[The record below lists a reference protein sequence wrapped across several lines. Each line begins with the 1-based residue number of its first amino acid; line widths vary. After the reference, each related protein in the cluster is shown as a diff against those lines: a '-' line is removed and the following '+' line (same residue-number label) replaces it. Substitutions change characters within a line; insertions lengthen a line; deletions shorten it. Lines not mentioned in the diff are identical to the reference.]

1 MDQKTSKSAD
11 MSNNSAVQKVDALIK
26 DANLNIYGTD
36 RDTNMSELDSRFQ
49 KILTSEINTLRHPEK
64 SSTSSFL
71 AELWSNNRKN
81 NAINN
86 LNQNQF
92 MTIAHG
98 DVSYMASFIEE
109 AYRNRLLEQ
118 SDLHEVASQ
127 LIELSEA
134 ILITR
139 DAIISADVVDG
150 RMNRTISFSKINTSD
165 EENGDLIPVVEKVEK
180 KFHLLENIKKF
191 IVPKTLE
198 FGEYYVY
205 VIPYSTIF
213 KNFSDQQNISSFR
226 ESVEKETTILEY
238 TQSKN
243 KTDIKQNEFI
253 DNLYKTYKESFSNQH
268 VDEEDPRFDK
278 AKFKEDINNIMG
290 RISVSNESVPL
301 PILEEGIDSIQEFY
315 AAEKE
320 DSTDHPLT
328 DEFLESLSKD
338 DKENIFKNTMMN
350 GTGVYYKTKRSTSEE
365 NFSDIKDCYVKLL
378 DPMKVIP
385 VKIMTK
391 VIGYYYIQAE
401 DVSPLSGAVSS
412 TLFYSKFDERRQE
425 STIISTI
432 AEQIVD
438 SFDKPFLKKNIQ
450 FKELIVE
457 ALNYYNLNENRIKF
471 QYIPVEYVQAF
482 KIDEDEE
489 GNGRSMIRKS
499 LFYAKLYLMLLLF
512 KLMSIITN
520 SNDMKVNYIR
530 SSGLDK
536 NLANKVQ
543 EIARVKQSRQIN
555 MIDLFN
561 YTTLINKVG
570 NGNELYVPTGPNN
583 ERPIETEILSGQDI
597 QLNTELMEM
606 LKNSYILG
614 TGVPAAIVNYL
625 NEADFAKVVE
635 QNNTKFNARVVN
647 YQLDFNPAITELY
660 KKILRYSTDI
670 NAYKIEN
677 FRFELQPPKTVATNT
692 RAESISQFTTLKD
705 FLVSI
710 YFGDDTGND
719 PLRQLKVQEFTK
731 LLVSSQLPQINLME
745 IDDIYDK
752 SIIAAQEKSVTP
764 NPDNGDNGDD
774 MGIPDDIMGDI

>member
-1 MDQKTSKSAD
+1 MAQKK
-11 MSNNSAVQKVDALIK
+11 NNDNVSINDENKKIIDNIIPKVDELIK

-36 RDTNMSELDSRFQ
+36 RESKISELDDKFQ
-49 KILTSEINTLRHPEK
+49 KILSSELNTITHPDK

-81 NAINN
+81 SAFNN
-86 LNQNQF
+86 MSSNQF

-109 AYRNRLLEQ
+109 AYKNRLLEQ

-139 DAIISADVVDG
+139 DAVISADIVDG
-150 RMNRTISFSKINTSD
+150 RMNRTISFSKTNIDSD
-165 EENGDLIPVVEKVEK
+165 DPNISIVEKMEEK
-180 KFHLLENIKKF
+180 FKLRDKIKKF

-205 VIPYSTIF
+205 VIPYSVIF
-213 KNFSDQQNISSFR
+213 ENFISQQNMNSFR
-226 ESVEKETTILEY
+226 TESVTILEY
-238 TQSKN
+238 TNNITKN
-243 KTDIKQNEFI
+243 IHKGNIKNQETFAKKVFTEYVSQFDLTSDRIDSEDPKFNETAFTTDLNNMMDRIAVSNDSIPLPVIEEGFDSMKFFNDEFI
-253 DNLYKTYKESFSNQH
+253 NEGSNSGNEKDN
-268 VDEEDPRFDK
+268 
-278 AKFKEDINNIMG
+278 M
-290 RISVSNESVPL
+290 
-301 PILEEGIDSIQEFY
+301 
-315 AAEKE
+315 
-320 DSTDHPLT
+320 
-328 DEFLESLSKD
+328 
-338 DKENIFKNTMMN
+338 FKNTMMN
-350 GTGVYYKTKRSTSEE
+350 GTGIYYSDKK
-365 NFSDIKDCYVKLL
+365 NKDADFSDIKDCYVKLL
-378 DPMKVIP
+378 DPMRVIP
-385 VKIMTK
+385 VKIMNK
-391 VIGYYYIQAE
+391 VIGYYYIQSE
-401 DVSPLSGAVSS
+401 DVSPLSGAISS
-412 TLFYSKFDERRQE
+412 TLFYSKFDERRHE
-425 STIISTI
+425 TTIISSI
-432 AEQIVD
+432 AEQIVN
-438 SFDKPFLKKNIQ
+438 SFNKPFLKNNIQ

-471 QYIPVEYVQAF
+471 QYIPVEYIQEF
-482 KIDEDEE
+482 KIDEDEN

-520 SNDMKVNYIR
+520 SNDTKVNYIR
-530 SSGLDK
+530 SSGIDK

-570 NGNELYVPTGPNN
+570 NGNELYIPTGPNN

-647 YQLDFNPAITELY
+647 YQLDFNPSITNLY
-660 KKILRYSTDI
+660 KKIMKYSTSISDADI
-670 NAYKIEN
+670 ET
-677 FRFELQPPKTVATNT
+677 FRFELQPPKTVSTNT
-692 RAESISQFTTLKD
+692 KADAIGQFTTLRD
-705 FLVSI
+705 FLVQM

-719 PLRQLKVQEFTK
+719 PNRSIKIQEFTK
-731 LLVSSQLPQINLME
+731 LLAASQLPQINLNE
-745 IDDIYDK
+745 VDTIYNK
-752 SIIAAQEKSVTP
+752 SILISTEKKITP

-774 MGIPDDIMGDI
+774 IGLDDEMINKF